1 MEQFRNAL
9 RFAVQHNARRMTLTS
24 SETPKV
30 LLSQQETSANEI
42 GSFDYQTMVSIR
54 DFLFPNHQATTDLN
68 ARTQIHEGTL
78 QVPQIGTL
86 MILSE
91 WSDQTVTCAFYLPGN
106 QELYASDLAKGSLT
120 LNSKHPLG
128 SPSFSPQSTSLPLA
142 PTATQQLSTPLPPT
156 VRVTPPLPTIAT
168 ASATATVSGNDRSS
182 PFPVVS
188 GDAPVDMFK
197 ISRSSENSL
206 SSSIPSIASELPS
219 IAELPQINSPIPIVS
234 SDSNTK
240 AQTSNS
246 SRNSP
251 PNLSGSAAPSLFASL
266 AKEDPMYDQQDVP
279 SVFSPPPADEIQVI
293 QPFQIV
299 TEEPLS
305 VPSSNRADSSF
316 TIPEPVKIGLP
327 MNPVQIQPNS
337 MMPPPV
343 ISTPQEDSTIHFGG
357 LPSQKGSVSS
367 GSNPIDNYLKEM
379 VQAKA
384 SDIHL
389 TVGQPIIFRKSGDVE
404 RVGNEMLTPE
414 LMESLLL
421 PTFPT
426 TNKADF
432 AKNNDTDFAYE
443 LKGVGRFRVNVFRNR
458 MGVAAVLRHI
468 PATIIS
474 SETLN
479 LPPAV
484 MNFCKLN
491 KGLVLVTGPTGS
503 GKSTTLAAMLDWI
516 NRNRKEHILTIE
528 DPIEFVHEQKECLI
542 NQREVHKHT
551 TSFARALKAALR
563 EDPDIILIGEMRD
576 LETIAIA
583 IETAE
588 TGHLVFGTLHTTTA
602 ISTVDR
608 IIDQFPADRQSQI
621 RAMLSSSLRGVITQ
635 TLLKKKTG
643 GRIAAQE
650 ILVSDTAVAAM
661 IREGKNKMIENHM
674 LTQKAEGNQSLNDV
688 LIKYIQDG
696 IVDAQEAY
704 FKSVDKQSF
713 LFMCEKKGIKI
724 EK

>member
-1 MEQFRNAL
+1 MN
-9 RFAVQHNARRMTLTS
+9 
-24 SETPKV
+24 
-30 LLSQQETSANEI
+30 
-42 GSFDYQTMVSIR
+42 
-54 DFLFPNHQATTDLN
+54 
-68 ARTQIHEGTL
+68 
-78 QVPQIGTL
+78 
-86 MILSE
+86 
-91 WSDQTVTCAFYLPGN
+91 
-106 QELYASDLAKGSLT
+106 
-120 LNSKHPLG
+120 
-128 SPSFSPQSTSLPLA
+128 
-142 PTATQQLSTPLPPT
+142 
-156 VRVTPPLPTIAT
+156 
-168 ASATATVSGNDRSS
+168 
-182 PFPVVS
+182 
-188 GDAPVDMFK
+188 
-197 ISRSSENSL
+197 
-206 SSSIPSIASELPS
+206 
-219 IAELPQINSPIPIVS
+219 
-234 SDSNTK
+234 
-240 AQTSNS
+240 
-246 SRNSP
+246 
-251 PNLSGSAAPSLFASL
+251 
-266 AKEDPMYDQQDVP
+266 DQQDVP
-279 SVFSPPPADEIQVI
+279 SVFSPPPANEIQVI
-293 QPFQIV
+293 QPIQIV

-305 VPSSNRADSSF
+305 IPSSNRVDSSF

-327 MNPVQIQPNS
+327 TNPIQIQPNS

-357 LPSQKGSVSS
+357 LPSQKGSVSN

-528 DPIEFVHEQKECLI
+528 DPIEFVHEQKGCLI